1 VQYINSNSL
10 KINFTA
16 IFSGKVYLN

>member
-10 KINFTA
+10 KITFTV